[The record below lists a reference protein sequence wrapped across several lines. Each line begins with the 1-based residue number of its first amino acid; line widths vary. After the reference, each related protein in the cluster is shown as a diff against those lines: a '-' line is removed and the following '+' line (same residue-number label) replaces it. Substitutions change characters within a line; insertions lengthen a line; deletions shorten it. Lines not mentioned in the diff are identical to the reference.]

1 MQRALTTTASLRP
14 RRSALIA
21 LGLAAAV
28 TWSVAGCGSD
38 DDSAAT
44 SPDTS
49 GTIATITQPT
59 PVPGS
64 GPPTTRDPAISPS
77 PDQLGDEIAT
87 LYLAAY
93 DDVVDALAD
102 RPPADEASAR
112 LDTLKD
118 DYIEQL
124 VGLGRHRDGM
134 AEPDRANVDSIVRRS
149 LAGLSDDTLAEYQAA
164 IDHYAS
170 DAELRELIASFNV
183 IGQYASFDLLRE
195 QEPDEAARLGID

>member
-1 MQRALTTTASLRP
+1 MLPAGSR
-14 RRSALIA
+14 ALIA
-21 LGLAAAV
+21 VGLALV
-28 TWSVAGCGSD
+28 STWSVAGCGSE

-49 GTIATITQPT
+49 IATITQPT
-59 PVPGS
+59 LVPGS
-64 GPPTTRDPAISPS
+64 GPPTTRDPAIAPS

-93 DDVVDALAD
+93 DDVVDTLAD
-102 RPPADEASAR
+102 RPPAAEATAR

-118 DYIEQL
+118 GYIEQL
-124 VGLGRHRDGM
+124 VELGRYREAM

-170 DAELRELIASFNV
+170 DAELRELIASFNI

-195 QEPDEAARLGID
+195 QEPDEAARLGVD